1 MGYKTKSMLKAIGSD
16 HKPKPITSGTQKA
29 IGSDHKPKPITS
41 GAQAPAGAYSR
52 GNKDWNAVKSA
63 INMPD
68 TFTETMT
75 AMGMKIGEAKLL
87 KQKEAKELAERQRI
101 EAANKKA
108 QDDINNPS
116 DGITISEKLSMP
128 QDDINNPSD
137 GITISEKL
145 SMPQPV
151 DLREDYEVPGNI
163 AGQAASTPWF
173 KNPLR
178 MKAPDA
184 FEKGMKRKARYT
196 K

>member
-16 HKPKPITSGTQKA
+16 HKPKPITSGTQ
-29 IGSDHKPKPITS
+29 
-41 GAQAPAGAYSR
+41 APAGAYSR

-63 INMPD
+63 INIPD
-68 TFTETMT
+68 TFTDSMT
-75 AMGMKIGEAKLL
+75 AMGMKIKEAKLL
-87 KQKEAKELAERQRI
+87 KQKEAKELAERQKI

-108 QDDINNPS
+108 
-116 DGITISEKLSMP
+116 